1 MMHSPMDDFR
11 YRTPA
16 RSFLGEEAWAVG
28 SAQDARAIVIPF
40 PLEATVSF
48 GKGTKR
54 GPDAIIAASAALEAF
69 DEELGCS
76 PLRSIGL
83 ATLETAEIP
92 RSLEAAL
99 EQIEDLVGTVL
110 SRGKFPLVLGG
121 EHSLTIGALRAFAAR
136 YPELAILHFDAHA
149 DLRDSYRGAR
159 LSHACVMRR
168 VLEHR
173 HLNLISVG
181 VRSISQGEM
190 AFLNARPD
198 RIAVHWARERAAW
211 DLNEIVRP
219 LAGKPIYVSF
229 DVDAFDASLMPA
241 TGTPE
246 PGGLFF
252 DDACAIIRAAAEA
265 GTIVGADLVEL
276 APIPGLTA
284 CDVTAAKLAYKI
296 LGYALGR
303 NGGG

>member
-1 MMHSPMDDFR
+1 MMRSPMDEFR
-11 YRTPA
+11 YRAPA
-16 RSFLGEEAWAVG
+16 RSFFGEEAWAVG
-28 SAQDARAIVIPF
+28 PVQDARAIVIPF

-48 GKGTKR
+48 GKGTGR
-54 GPDAIIAASAALEAF
+54 GPEAIIAASAALEAF

-76 PLRSIGL
+76 PLRSCGL
-83 ATLETAEIP
+83 ATLETGEIP
-92 RSLEAAL
+92 ASLEAAL
-99 EQIEDLVGTVL
+99 DQIEDLTASVL
-110 SRGKFPLVLGG
+110 SRGKFPLILGG
-121 EHSLTIGALRAFAAR
+121 EHSLTVGALRGFAGR
-136 YPELAILHFDAHA
+136 YPDLAILHFDAHT
-149 DLRDSYRGAR
+149 DLRDSYRGER
-159 LSHACVMRR
+159 FSHACVMRR
-168 VLEHR
+168 VLEHQ
-173 HLNLISVG
+173 HLNLVSVG
-181 VRSISQGEM
+181 VRSISRGEM
-190 AFLNARPD
+190 AFLKERPD
-198 RIAVHWARERAAW
+198 RIVVHWARDRAGW

-219 LAGKPIYVSF
+219 LAGKPIYLSF

-252 DDACAIIRAAAEA
+252 DDACAIIRAASEA

-303 NGGG
+303 EAKG

>member
-1 MMHSPMDDFR
+1 MRSPMHDFR
-11 YRTPA
+11 YRAPA

-28 SAQDARAIVIPF
+28 SAHDARAIAIPF

-69 DEELGCS
+69 DEELGRS
-76 PLRSIGL
+76 PLRSFGL
-83 ATLETAEIP
+83 GTLETPRIAE
-92 RSLEAAL
+92 SLEAAL
-99 EQIEDLVGTVL
+99 DQIENLVGAAL
-110 SRGKFPLVLGG
+110 SRERFPLILGG
-121 EHSLTIGALRAFAAR
+121 EHSLTIGVLRAFAAR
-136 YPELAILHFDAHA
+136 YPELAVLHFDAHA
-149 DLRDSYRGAR
+149 DLRDSYRGGR
-159 LSHACVMRR
+159 LGHACVMRR
-168 VLEHR
+168 VLAHQQV
-173 HLNLISVG
+173 NLVSVG
-181 VRSISQGEM
+181 LRSISQSEM

-198 RIAVHWARERAAW
+198 RIAVHWARDRTAW
-211 DLNEIVRP
+211 DVNEMVRP
-219 LAGKPIYVSF
+219 LAGKPIYLSF

-252 DDACAIIRAAAEA
+252 DDACAIIRAASEA

-296 LGYALGR
+296 FGYALG
-303 NGGG
+303 GGPKS

>member
-1 MMHSPMDDFR
+1 MDEFR
-11 YRTPA
+11 YRAPA
-16 RSFLGEEAWAVG
+16 RSFLGEAAWAVG
-28 SAQDARAIVIPF
+28 LAQDAKAIVIPF

-48 GKGTKR
+48 GGGTAH

-76 PLRSIGL
+76 PIRSFGL
-83 ATLETAEIP
+83 ATLETPKIARP
-92 RSLEAAL
+92 LEAAL
-99 EQIEDLVGTVL
+99 DQVENLIGAAL
-110 SRGKFPLVLGG
+110 SRERFPLILGG

-136 YPELAILHFDAHA
+136 HGELAILHVDAHA
-149 DLRDSYRGAR
+149 DLRDSYRGER
-159 LSHACVMRR
+159 YGHASVMRR
-168 VLEHR
+168 ALEHQ
-173 HLNLISVG
+173 HLNLVSVG
-181 VRSISQGEM
+181 VRAISQSEM
-190 AFLNARPD
+190 AFLNARAD
-198 RIAVHWARERAAW
+198 RISVHWARDRAAW

-219 LAGKPIYVSF
+219 LAGKPVYVSF

-252 DDACAIIRAAAEA
+252 DDACAIVRAAGEA

-276 APIPGLTA
+276 APILGLTA

-296 LGYALGR
+296 LSYALGR
-303 NGGG
+303 KAVG

>member
-1 MMHSPMDDFR
+1 MDEFR
-11 YRTPA
+11 YRAPA

-48 GKGTKR
+48 GQGTSG
-54 GPDAIIAASAALEAF
+54 GPDAIIAASDALEAF
-69 DEELGCS
+69 DEELGFS
-76 PLRSIGL
+76 PIRSFGL
-83 ATLETAEIP
+83 ATLETAMIARP
-92 RSLEAAL
+92 LEAAL
-99 EQIEDLVGTVL
+99 DQIENLAGAAL
-110 SRGKFPLVLGG
+110 SRERFPLILGG

-136 YPELAILHFDAHA
+136 HGELAVLHFDAHA
-149 DLRDSYRGAR
+149 DLRDSYRGGR
-159 LSHACVMRR
+159 FSHACVMRR
-168 VLEHR
+168 VLEHQ
-173 HLNLISVG
+173 HLNLVSVG
-181 VRSISQGEM
+181 VRSISQSEM
-190 AFLNARPD
+190 AFLNARSD
-198 RIAVHWARERAAW
+198 RISVHWARDRAAW
-211 DLNEIVRP
+211 DVSEIVRP
-219 LAGKPIYVSF
+219 LAGKPIYLSF

-276 APIPGLTA
+276 APIPGMTA

-296 LGYALGR
+296 LSYALGR
-303 NGGG
+303 EAVS